1 MVLLAQAPA
10 MTYGKGG
17 GAARAPAPM
26 EEDDPLDAFM
36 AGLEQDMKKEKPKKE
51 KPKEEMCATFFVH
64 RTPL

>member
-51 KPKEEMCATFFVH
+51 KPKE
-64 RTPL
+64 